1 MFSFIIR
8 TTIIII
14 LMKTYLLRVDFILKT
29 QAFKKSFRSIIL
41 ILVNLFLG
49 NQPVQQ
55 MQIIL
60 GMQILLCWEVY
71 ANRQKMRLDM
81 KFQGSSFGNLTMISN
96 VSSLMLLWEVIRVEI
111 NYTENINEIQRIF
124 YKFKKKYIFF

>member
-1 MFSFIIR
+1 
-8 TTIIII
+8 
-14 LMKTYLLRVDFILKT
+14 
-29 QAFKKSFRSIIL
+29 
-41 ILVNLFLG
+41 
-49 NQPVQQ
+49 
-55 MQIIL
+55 
-60 GMQILLCWEVY
+60 
-71 ANRQKMRLDM
+71 MRLDM